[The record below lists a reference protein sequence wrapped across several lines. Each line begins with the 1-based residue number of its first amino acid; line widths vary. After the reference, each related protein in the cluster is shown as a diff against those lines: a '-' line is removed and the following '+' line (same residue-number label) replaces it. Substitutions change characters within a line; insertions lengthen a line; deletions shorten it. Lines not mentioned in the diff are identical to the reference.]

1 MSADVSWSFYVPMFY
16 IFFLESTFVAD
27 KFFYFSYWSF
37 LAVTL
42 TISSPFIQRTALPEH
57 LEQVQ
62 VASTGFVNQTLLAN
76 LAVLSVN
83 APTGQTSIT
92 FPIKSLSKA
101 LLR

>member
-1 MSADVSWSFYVPMFY
+1 MCLGPSMFQC
-16 IFFLESTFVAD
+16 FTSLFLESTFVAD
-27 KFFYFSYWSF
+27 KFFYFSVLVF

-42 TISSPFIQRTALPEH
+42 DDFVSFIQRTALPEH